1 MSFHINFT
9 LHKKSYTAQ
18 VTEETT
24 FGSTLWVVEIDN
36 GNTYL
41 LTKAE
46 RGWQC
51 LELGKSTCRVI
62 GEAIDAQLALLH
74 HH

>member
-1 MSFHINFT
+1 MSFRINFT
-9 LHKKSYTAQ
+9 LNRKDYTAV

-24 FGSTLWVVEIDN
+24 FGSHMWMVEIDN
-36 GNTYL
+36 GNSYL

-51 LELGKSTCRVI
+51 LELGKSSSRVI
-62 GEAIDAQLALLH
+62 GEAIDSQLAILQH
-74 HH
+74 H